1 MNDIDT
7 TYDPPPGDA
16 NAGADTD
23 AGTDPQA
30 QADPLADLR
39 RERDELED
47 RWLRQTAEFDN
58 YRKRMERERR
68 ELADYAASDVL
79 HELLPILDDIERALE
94 AAAAS
99 GGPAIE
105 AHRQG
110 LELIERQFS
119 EVLRKRHVSR
129 VETLGQDFDPNVH
142 QAVGQEVSDQH
153 REGEVIEELR
163 RGYTLKE
170 RLLRPAMVKVAT
182 RG

>member
-7 TYDPPPGDA
+7 TYDPPAADPGVG
-16 NAGADTD
+16 AGTD
-23 AGTDPQA
+23 VNTDPQA
-30 QADPLADLR
+30 QPDPVADLR

-68 ELADYAASDVL
+68 ELADHAASDVL

-99 GGPAIE
+99 GDPAVE

-129 VETLGQDFDPNVH
+129 VDALGQDFDPNVH

-163 RGYTLKE
+163 RGYKLKD

>member
-1 MNDIDT
+1 MNDTDT
-7 TYDPPPGDA
+7 TYDPTGDA
-16 NAGADTD
+16 APDEASEQV
-23 AGTDPQA
+23 P
-30 QADPLADLR
+30 ADPLAELR

-68 ELADYAASDVL
+68 ELADHAASEIL
-79 HELLPILDDIERALE
+79 HELLPVLDDIERALE

-99 GGPAIE
+99 GDPAVL

-119 EVLRKRHVSR
+119 DILRKRHVSP
-129 VETLGQDFDPNVH
+129 VDAMGQDFDPNVH
-142 QAVGQEVSDQH
+142 QAVGQEVSEEH

-163 RGYTLKE
+163 RGYTLKD

>member
-7 TYDPPPGDA
+7 TYDPPAGDA
-16 NAGADTD
+16 GPED
-23 AGTDPQA
+23 AGDAHASP
-30 QADPLADLR
+30 DPLADLR

-58 YRKRMERERR
+58 YRKRMDRERR
-68 ELADYAASDVL
+68 DLADHAASEIL
-79 HELLPILDDIERALE
+79 HELLPVLDDIERALE
-94 AAAAS
+94 AAASADD
-99 GGPAIE
+99 PAVE

-119 EVLRKRHVSR
+119 EILRKRHVSR
-129 VETLGQDFDPNVH
+129 VEAVGQDFDPNVH
-142 QAVGQEVSDQH
+142 QAVGQEVSEEH

-163 RGYTLKE
+163 RGYTLKD

>member
-1 MNDIDT
+1 MNDTDT
-7 TYDPPPGDA
+7 TYDPPTGDRSADAATA
-16 NAGADTD
+16 NE
-23 AGTDPQA
+23 PQA

-68 ELADYAASDVL
+68 ELADYAASEIL
-79 HELLPILDDIERALE
+79 HELLPILDDIERALD
-94 AAAAS
+94 AAGAS
-99 GGPAIE
+99 GDPAVE

-110 LELIERQFS
+110 LALIERQFA
-119 EVLRKRHVSR
+119 EVLRKRHVSP
-129 VETLGQDFDPNVH
+129 VVAVGLDFDPNVH
-142 QAVGQEVSDQH
+142 QAVGQELSEQH

-163 RGYTLKE
+163 RGYTLKD